1 MAIFDYRSQAELSP
15 TATEV
20 EIAPIRHR
28 KTRQPIGYG
37 RFARAADLAIEELP
51 HELLMA
57 AQLKVADEQF
67 NSDGIRRLYESVEYP
82 LARRG
87 GKASSVSRG
96 IEIGSHDQGK
106 RRFQATCL
114 RAGATDRAYSG

>member
-1 MAIFDYRSQAELSP
+1 
-15 TATEV
+15 
-20 EIAPIRHR
+20 
-28 KTRQPIGYG
+28 
-37 RFARAADLAIEELP
+37 
-51 HELLMA
+51 MA

-114 RAGATDRAYSG
+114 EREIELTDQVSHDKELCAF